1 MVGPVMRALVRNVAT
16 AVEGASLEPHSA
28 VQMSWQPLAFEHLSS
43 TRTPSSADGG
53 LSSLSSPRGGS
64 ESIADTEMFEE
75 VSFEHMWPLSNEAG
89 VEAQSQDFDFDDGF
103 ALPPPA
109 LGLEES
115 GLALDTDDAEDMDIV
130 LESPCSM
137 SEMQPVAHEVPELK
151 VDALPQGDR
160 PAQKAQKE
168 ARATVACLRELMRL
182 EERSTFSAMMEHWA
196 NPARR
201 DNLRRKGA
209 VRVGRRRVALRQRP
223 TPPTSRRCAPCS
235 GR

>member
-1 MVGPVMRALVRNVAT
+1 MRALVRHVAT
-16 AVEGASLEPHSA
+16 AAVEGASFETHPN

-53 LSSLSSPRGGS
+53 LSSLSSPRGGA
-64 ESIADTEMFEE
+64 ESIPDTEMFEQ
-75 VSFEHMWPLSNEAG
+75 VSFEHMWPLSHDAG
-89 VEAQSQDFDFDDGF
+89 VEAQSPDFDFDDGF

-109 LGLEES
+109 VGLEES
-115 GLALDTDDAEDMDIV
+115 GLALDMDEDEMDFAPM
-130 LESPCSM
+130 SPCAVC
-137 SEMQPVAHEVPELK
+137 EMQPEVVPEAPELK
-151 VDALPQGDR
+151 VDTPPLKGESR

-182 EERSTFSAMMEHWA
+182 EEKTAFSAMIEHWA

-201 DNLRRKGA
+201 DNLRRRGA
-209 VRVGRRRVALRQRP
+209 VLVGRRRVALRHRQ
-223 TPPTSRRCAPCS
+223 TPPTSRQRCAPYS